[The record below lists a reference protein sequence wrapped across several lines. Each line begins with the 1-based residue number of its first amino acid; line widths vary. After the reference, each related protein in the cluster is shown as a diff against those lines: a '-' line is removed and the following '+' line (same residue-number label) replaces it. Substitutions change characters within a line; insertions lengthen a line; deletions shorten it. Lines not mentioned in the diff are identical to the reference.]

1 MARMEAQGMQHLL
14 DKLQSLGNRA
24 KAVENRAL
32 REGAEIL
39 RSEIAARAPRSD
51 SPRQPKPPSQ
61 TWRTGE
67 HAADNIKISGV
78 KQQDGAKVIDVGI
91 QKGDNSHY
99 FYLKFAEWGTSKQT
113 ATPFMEP
120 AVNEKKEEAIEKVK
134 DVILGE
140 LGL

>member
-1 MARMEAQGMQHLL
+1 MAKLEIQGMQHLL

-24 KAVENRAL
+24 KVVENRAL
-32 REGAEIL
+32 KEGAEIL

-67 HAADNIKISGV
+67 HAADNIKMSGV
-78 KQQDGAKVIDVGI
+78 KQQDGVKIIDVGI
-91 QKGDNSHY
+91 QKSDNSHY
-99 FYLKFAEWGTSKQT
+99 FYLKFKEWGTSKM
-113 ATPFMEP
+113 AAEPFMEP
-120 AVNEKKEEAIEKVK
+120 AVNDKKGEAIDKVK
-134 DVILGE
+134 EVILGE